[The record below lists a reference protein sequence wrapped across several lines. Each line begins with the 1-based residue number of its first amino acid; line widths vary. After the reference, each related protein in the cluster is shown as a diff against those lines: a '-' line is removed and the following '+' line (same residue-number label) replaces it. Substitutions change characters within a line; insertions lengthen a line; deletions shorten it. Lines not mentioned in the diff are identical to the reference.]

1 MKDIIHKCLP
11 TYKVGEKLGEGIYG
25 SVYMVNDGLK
35 ERAVKIVPL
44 FVEKSV
50 DLPGPQA
57 LDSKVSR
64 DFLAV
69 QEYYGKIKGE
79 GVVEIYDFHLVNKR
93 VARDHA
99 AAELVILMEYCPD
112 NLSSAVVDNFPLDQS
127 LCISCMFQLASL
139 LRRLCRVSAGVFV
152 ISDLKPTNI
161 LVTVDGNL
169 VIGDLGGLKR
179 VNSLSATMAAQFSPS
194 WTAPEIILKGEAPG
208 ISSTVYAYGLVSY
221 FIWEGKQPYPEADF
235 ISRISLVRD
244 KGAEF
249 KRPDIPSEIKALI
262 SKCLSFNPKDR
273 PWDFDEILSRLSEVK
288 AGLLRSSSP
297 KVSPFLQKRDGSHA
311 MGMSASMD
319 GRPDNSSPGHVDTS
333 VPYFD
338 NERLRNVRPGDVWRE
353 PYLAMEFVWVSSGY
367 CVFGEARESRE
378 VTGFWISKYPVTQG
392 QWKKMMNYNPSH
404 FSKGDNYPV
413 ERVSWNEAQSFV
425 TNLNQKHAQRYVF
438 SLPTELQWE
447 YAARGGNDSLADY
460 AGAKNHD
467 DVAWHRFN
475 SDLSTQPVGR
485 KKPNELGIYDM
496 CGNVMEWCE
505 DCFNAN
511 DADLGSSRDIYRI
524 SKGGSWKNDP
534 AACRIS
540 SRHRATAGL
549 GYSDLGFRIVRII

>member
-25 SVYMVNDGLK
+25 SVYRVHDGLK

-44 FVEKSV
+44 FVERSV

-69 QEYYGKIKGE
+69 QEYYGKIKGD

-112 NLSSAVVDNFPLDQS
+112 NLNSAVVDNFPLEHSQ
-127 LCISCMFQLASL
+127 CISSMFQLASL
-139 LRRLCRVSAGVFV
+139 LRRLCKLPGDVFV

-161 LVTVDGNL
+161 LVTVEGNL

-208 ISSTVYAYGLVSY
+208 ILSTIFAYGLVSY

-235 ISRISLVRD
+235 ISRISLIRD
-244 KGAEF
+244 KGSLF
-249 KRPDIPSEIKALI
+249 TRTDIPSEVKALI
-262 SKCLSFNPKDR
+262 SRCLSFNPKDR
-273 PWDFDEILSRLSEVK
+273 PWDFDEILLRLSEIK
-288 AGLLRSSSP
+288 ASFMRPSEEKVHPIMSDQRLPRHSSIS
-297 KVSPFLQKRDGSHA
+297 SDD
-311 MGMSASMD
+311 MSL
-319 GRPDNSSPGHVDTS
+319 
-333 VPYFD
+333 PYFD
-338 NERLRNVRPGDVWRE
+338 NKRLKNENAGDIWRE
-353 PYLAMEFVWVSSGY
+353 PFLPMEFVWVPPGLSI
-367 CVFGEARESRE
+367 FGERRESID
-378 VTGFWISKYPVTQG
+378 VDGFWISRYPVTQG

-413 ERVSWNEAQSFV
+413 ERISWNEARSFV
-425 TNLNQKHAQRYVF
+425 NNLNEKHSQRYVF
-438 SLPTELQWE
+438 SLPKEYQWE
-447 YAARGGNDSLADY
+447 YAARAGLPTLGDY
-460 AGAKNHD
+460 AGSKSPD

-485 KKPNELGIYDM
+485 KKANELGIYDM

-505 DCFNAN
+505 DCFNSCDN
-511 DADLGSSRDIYRI
+511 DSGDSRDIYRV
-524 SKGGSWKNDP
+524 SKGGSWRQDP
-534 AACRIS
+534 SACRIS
-540 SRHRATAGL
+540 HRHRAASGL
-549 GYSDLGFRIVRII
+549 GYSDLGFRIIRVI